1 MPDSDIKIVGDKLI
15 KILVNSS
22 YEIEH
27 YEVKISSRTENLTG
41 VHVIHSRANHNIAAI
56 INVPD
61 ALCGNEIKINIYFI
75 INWCG
80 TYNLSSSTSTLLM
93 PMLHNL
99 SASIRFQPVTGII
112 VVMVLYTLSITV

>member
-41 VHVIHSRANHNIAAI
+41 VHVIHSKANHIAAI
-56 INVPD
+56 ITVPD
-61 ALCGNEIKINIYFI
+61 AFCGNEIEINVYFI

-93 PMLHNL
+93 PVLHNL